1 MLSKIFQFVKKYQE
15 EIILFIGV
23 ILVSLFSFAMGYILA
38 KRQDA
43 TPIKFEHFKN
53 EKTENSYYR
62 SGDMRTL
69 FGVETFRKRAFGK
82 YF

>member
-23 ILVSLFSFAMGYILA
+23 ILISLFSFAMGYILA
-38 KRQDA
+38 KRQGA
-43 TPIKFEHFKN
+43 IPIKFEQLKD
-53 EKTENSYYR
+53 EKTENSYHR

-69 FGVETFRKRAFGK
+69 FRMETFRKRAFNQ
-82 YF
+82 YV